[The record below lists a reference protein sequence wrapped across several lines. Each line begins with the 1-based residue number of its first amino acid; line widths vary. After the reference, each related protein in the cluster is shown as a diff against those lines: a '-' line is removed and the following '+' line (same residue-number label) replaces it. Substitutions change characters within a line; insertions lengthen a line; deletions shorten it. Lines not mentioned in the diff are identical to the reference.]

1 MSPKEYT
8 SPLLLETIKIENGEI
23 FNLKYHQKR
32 ATQSRQILY
41 SSTNILDLSTLIH
54 PPKKGLYRCRVL
66 YNEALH
72 SIEYLPYVAKEI
84 KRLRIVPSQIE
95 YNLKYANR
103 DALNALLD
111 SHQYVDEVII
121 EKDGY
126 LTDTTIAN
134 IAFYDGQQ
142 WFTPATPLLK
152 GTMREKLLDEGFL
165 QTRDIKKDDLHL
177 YTQVALINAM
187 VGFKV
192 LSDIKIQDL
201 KGDHYDY

>member
-1 MSPKEYT
+1 MSPKEHS
-8 SPLLLETIKIENGEI
+8 SPLLLETIKIEDGEI
-23 FNLKYHQKR
+23 LNLKYHQKR

-41 SSTNILDLSTLIH
+41 NSTDILDLSTLIH
-54 PPKKGLYRCRVL
+54 PPQKGLYRCRIL
-66 YNEALH
+66 YNEELD
-72 SIEYLPYVAKEI
+72 SIEYIPYTVKEI
-84 KRLRIVPSQIE
+84 KKIKIVPSQIK
-95 YNLKYANR
+95 YSLKYANR

-111 SHQYVDEVII
+111 SHQDVDEVII

-134 IAFYDGQQ
+134 IALYDGQQ

-152 GTMREKLLDEGFL
+152 GTMRAKLLDEGFL

-187 VGFKV
+187 VGFKI
-192 LSDIKIQDL
+192 LADIKIEDL